1 MNRKWTIIAVAI
13 AVAMAFSVSLAIA
26 GDPPDQITIKKCGDK
41 KSAVTFSHKG
51 HTELTECFTCHHAAK
66 TEADIKGCFEC
77 HGKDASAPDGKTAF
91 HDQCRG
97 CHKEQAKG
105 PTKCNECHP
114 K

>member
-1 MNRKWTIIAVAI
+1 MKGKWTVIAIAI
-13 AVAMAFSVSLAIA
+13 AVAMAFTVSLAIA
-26 GDPPDQITIKKCGDK
+26 ADPPDQITIKKSGDK
-41 KSAVTFSHKG
+41 KSAVTFSHKL
-51 HTELTECFTCHHAAK
+51 HAELTECFTCHHEAK
-66 TEADIKGCFEC
+66 TEAEIKTCFEC
-77 HGKDASAPDGKTAF
+77 HGPDANAPDAQKAF